1 MKSKKR
7 KQRTLE
13 KFQVRNAEV
22 LAVESPQTIRPMNAA
37 HNHSLFFAPNNNSK
51 DFGTVLREVQEYIS
65 SKYSTS
71 FSMGEKR
78 RLKHRSSGI
87 SANI

>member
-1 MKSKKR
+1 MAYEKQKR

-13 KFQVRNAEV
+13 KFEVRNAEV

-65 SKYSTS
+65 SKYSTLILD
-71 FSMGEKR
+71 GGKR
-78 RLKHRSSGI
+78 
-87 SANI
+87 